1 MSRNLDV
8 RQREAHRTAGR
19 KFWVWYVFVRP
30 AVRGL
35 AAVGTPTLLV
45 AGLWSA
51 VPHVLLGV
59 GCAALAAACVAG
71 LVARQLSMAATRAR
85 MMGQSR
91 GGVSAA
97 LAVAALALLAL
108 ALLIF
113 RLG

>member
-1 MSRNLDV
+1 MNGVDPILTLGSGRGRYEPIVRNAPTVMSVTPSTSFQSIDSPRNIAASTSV
-8 RQREAHRTAGR
+8 SGR
-19 KFWVWYVFVRP
+19 
-30 AVRGL
+30 L
-35 AAVGTPTLLV
+35 
-45 AGLWSA
+45 S
-51 VPHVLLGV
+51 
-59 GCAALAAACVAG
+59 
-71 LVARQLSMAATRAR
+71 LSMAATRAR